1 MHSLIKNSFP
11 FRAQQKLSEIQ
22 ETRSNEGSN
31 CIPSPRIGLTSW
43 ISVDKSKNQIIF
55 KKLNQE
61 KQEAVKKL
69 IRLEEENTE
78 LKEQIKN
85 LIFENR
91 TLVLKHE
98 SLKENFNS
106 FKLSIAGRDIYREN

>member
-1 MHSLIKNSFP
+1 M
-11 FRAQQKLSEIQ
+11 
-22 ETRSNEGSN
+22 
-31 CIPSPRIGLTSW
+31 
-43 ISVDKSKNQIIF
+43 DKSKNQIIF

-61 KQEAVKKL
+61 KQEAIEKS
-69 IRLEEENTE
+69 IRLEEENVE

-85 LIFENR
+85 LSFENR